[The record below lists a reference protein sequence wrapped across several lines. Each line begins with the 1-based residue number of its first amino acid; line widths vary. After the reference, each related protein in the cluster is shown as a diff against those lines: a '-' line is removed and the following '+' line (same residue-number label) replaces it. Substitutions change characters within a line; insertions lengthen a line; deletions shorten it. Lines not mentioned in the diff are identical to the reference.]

1 MYKVQQDAYISENLS
16 WKMVKPDRDL
26 QPNVDLLDKVDKVF
40 NLYDSTNSIREFL
53 VH

>member
-26 QPNVDLLDKVDKVF
+26 QPNVDLLDKVF